1 MSSDDHDRSLNPTA
15 LAIPAAATLLSK
27 VGGKLVR
34 EETVQA
40 DIEAGA
46 PTNADGT
53 INLVMYAAWL
63 VKGLGRG
70 D

>member
-27 VGGKLVR
+27 VGGKPVHEAMLR
-34 EETVQA
+34 A